1 MQISDKLGQYN
12 RNVKN
17 GTEEL
22 RSAQGTQKLVS
33 SAGDLAAGN
42 VFEGTVN
49 SIKNGRVTLALGDG
63 QVITARLDGKVGLQ
77 PGSSMFF
84 QVKSNDGVTVAI
96 RPYAGAGNIGNPILL
111 NALTAAQIPV
121 TERSLAMVDMMM
133 KEQMPIDR
141 QSILNM
147 TKVLSGNPQVNV
159 GTLVQMTKMG
169 LPVTPEMAAQ
179 FENYLSDRGAIL
191 NELDTAM
198 NQLTA
203 ALGNENLS
211 SSDAFTLHSQII
223 DILRQEGAVQEGAA
237 SAGGKEEPVF
247 QKLDAVRISGNDGE
261 INGLPGNGEHARAGE
276 INAGTDTPPIQG
288 ANGDKGSTS
297 AVQPSVSQDNIVNAD
312 TNGVSGSIAANAGAE
327 MSHTAGMVQ
336 NTAGATLGELL
347 NETQLSNLT
356 KLLQNV
362 PTLAGNPEIFMNT
375 GQEEI
380 FVDTMQD
387 DEMGAAIRTQLMNQI
402 AAGEE
407 AVVNKNL
414 TPEAFLQEV
423 TNALAA
429 NSQYGFSG
437 IKKLFAGKEYQMLLK
452 NAMEQQWTL
461 KPQDLKEEHKVSR
474 LYEKMVHQ
482 MDQMENVMKLAGVS
496 QNSFSRTAS
505 DIRNNIEFMNQINQM
520 YAYIQVPLKL
530 SGQNANSDL
539 YVYTNKKNLSDPGT
553 ELTAFLHLDLEQLG
567 TTDVS
572 IKMKNKQVTSNFYLS
587 DQVSFQLVEKHLPIL
602 EKRLKQKGYNCS
614 ITITNEEKKVNL
626 VEDFLKKDMPH
637 AGKLH
642 RYSFDVRA

>member
-33 SAGDLAAGN
+33 SAGDLSAGN

-96 RPYAGAGNIGNPILL
+96 RPYTGAGNIGNPILL

-179 FENYLSDRGAIL
+179 FENYLADRGAIL

-223 DILRQEGAVQEGAA
+223 DILRQEGTVQEG
-237 SAGGKEEPVF
+237 SVPAGGKAEPVF
-247 QKLDAVRISGNDGE
+247 QTLDAIQIPGNDGE
-261 INGLPGNGEHARAGE
+261 INGSLGNGEHARAGE
-276 INAGTDTPPIQG
+276 INAGADISSIQG

-297 AVQPSVSQDNIVNAD
+297 AVQQSVSRDNLVKAD
-312 TNGVSGSIAANAGAE
+312 TNGVSGSIAANEGAE
-327 MSHTAGMVQ
+327 TSLTAGMVQ

-347 NETQLSNLT
+347 NESQLSNLT

-362 PTLAGNPEIFMNT
+362 PTLAGNPEIFINT

-387 DEMGAAIRTQLMNQI
+387 DEMGAAFRTQLMNQI

-437 IKKLFAGKEYQMLLK
+437 IKKLFSGKEYQMLLK
-452 NAMEQQWTL
+452 NAMEQQWIL

-474 LYEKMVHQ
+474 LYEKMVRQ

-614 ITITNEEKKVNL
+614 ITITNEEKKVNF